1 MRLSAVLL
9 VCSLLGVVAGAA
21 LIGTW
26 AVGVAVI
33 FDSLCVGVWAL
44 ARDDGLPGPQ
54 VHQVP
59 GVGATLAQVL
69 ERARA
74 S

>member
-9 VCSLLGVVAGAA
+9 VLSLLGVVAGAV
-21 LIGTW
+21 LVGRW
-26 AVGVAVI
+26 AVGCAVV

-44 ARDDGLPGPQ
+44 LHDDGQPVAPQ
-54 VHQVP
+54 VHDAP
-59 GVGATLAQVL
+59 TLAQVL

-74 S
+74 W

>member
-21 LIGTW
+21 LIGVA
-26 AVGVAVI
+26 AVGGAVI
-33 FDSLCVGVWAL
+33 FDSLLVGWWAL
-44 ARDDGLPGPQ
+44 ARDDGMTWPQ
-54 VHQVP
+54 VHEVP
-59 GVGATLAQVL
+59 TLAQVL